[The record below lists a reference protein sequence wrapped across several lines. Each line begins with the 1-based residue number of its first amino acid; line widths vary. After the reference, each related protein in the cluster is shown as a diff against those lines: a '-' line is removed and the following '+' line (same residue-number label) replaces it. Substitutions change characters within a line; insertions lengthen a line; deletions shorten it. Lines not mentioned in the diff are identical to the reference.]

1 MSISKQRGVGLIE
14 LMIASVIG
22 IVALMAI
29 GSLYINVQKVAAE
42 RYKQL
47 TLIQNT
53 ASVVQMFS
61 SDLQRAG
68 YDGNNGYSLRISGA
82 TDTLYTLNG
91 VDHGLVAYAY
101 QVGTSGALP
110 LYKNV
115 VYQQRSGASNSLFVC
130 EKKRTTI
137 MDVHE
142 VVNLAGTRLCFNLF
156 DSKVIELSDF
166 EVKSERVEGPKARTA
181 LVDIEVVTH
190 LTDQPSIES
199 RQALTIKQ
207 RNWQ

>member
-53 ASVVQMFS
+53 ASVVQMLS

-91 VDHGLVAYAY
+91 VDHGSVAYAY

-142 VVNLAGTRLCFNLF
+142 VVNLAGTRICFNLF